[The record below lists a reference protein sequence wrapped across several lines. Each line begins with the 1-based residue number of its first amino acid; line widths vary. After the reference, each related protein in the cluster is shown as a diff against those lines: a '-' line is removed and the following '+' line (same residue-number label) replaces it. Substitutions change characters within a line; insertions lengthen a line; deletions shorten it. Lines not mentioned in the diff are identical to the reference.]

1 MRTIKAAACAALLA
15 GAAAPALAQSEVGD
29 MLDRFAADYMEDPTF
44 TRDWLFGVEIGGE
57 MWTLSL
63 DRDTASY
70 EIRRGT
76 PPEPV
81 FYFTG
86 TPEIFERIG
95 HGEITALTAMGRAFE
110 NDPVPF
116 DIQLMDGA
124 GFDPAI
130 LSFAFHFWTRG
141 FPEIL
146 NYRELDTREIHGAN
160 GALIY
165 YQPGFRSGFGHVA
178 PGQHANEDPE
188 SRSNPF
194 PTMFIVTE
202 GRLIA
207 RIGGEDTEMEG
218 GQLVIIPAGVDHEF
232 LNPFGEPAYF
242 FLFMFGEGA

>member
-1 MRTIKAAACAALLA
+1 MMTRTLAAAAALL
-15 GAAAPALAQSEVGD
+15 GALTAPALAQHPVGE

-44 TRDWLFGVEIGGE
+44 TEDWLFGVEIGGE
-57 MWTLSL
+57 MWTIAL
-63 DRDTASY
+63 DHETTSY
-70 EIRRGT
+70 EIWNGT
-76 PPEPV
+76 PPEPT

-95 HGEITALTAMGRAFE
+95 RGEITAMTAMGRAFQ

-124 GFDPAI
+124 GFEPRI
-130 LSFAFHFWTRG
+130 LNFSFHFWTRG

-146 NYRELDTREIHGAN
+146 NYRELATRDIHGAN
-160 GALIY
+160 GALVY
-165 YQPGFRSGFGHVA
+165 YQPGFRSGFGNIA
-178 PGQHANEDPE
+178 PGQHANEDPA

-207 RIGGEDTEMEG
+207 RINGQDTQMEG
-218 GQLVIIPAGVDHEF
+218 GQLMIIPAGVDHEF
-232 LNPFGEPAYF
+232 INPYDAPAYF